1 MNAVDPRAI
10 HYMLP
15 CEKVRGQE
23 FLYSN
28 FYLAVTC
35 DDCLNDRPPTT
46 LTQYTSN
53 KPLMW
58 SVFASNFIFAMAFTP
73 IAVIHFM
80 EGNAWL
86 GAFFAAQPA
95 VFAAAVGYYPINV
108 ILKPLA
114 RIVFTQRGT
123 RRRR

>member
-1 MNAVDPRAI
+1 MNAVDPKAI

-35 DDCLNDRPPTT
+35 DDCLNNRPPAT

-58 SVFASNFIFAMAFTP
+58 SVFVTNILFTLAFTP
-73 IAVIHFM
+73 ISIIHFM
-80 EGNAWL
+80 EGNTWL
-86 GAFFAAQPA
+86 GILLAAQPT
-95 VFAAAVGYYPINV
+95 VFAAAVVYHPIKP
-108 ILKPLA
+108 ILRLLT
-114 RIVFTQRGT
+114 RIFFTHQGT